1 MIYILTLLG
10 LFSPHNH
17 KIVYLVIAV
26 VRVHIVFAMVAI
38 SFPGLSNLPCA
49 LCIPSKPPSFL
60 EKQIPHSFE
69 LQSKTLH
76 VVKMLVSSVLSFFI
90 IHFKVKVIQNF
101 NLSNFLVSLLALTTI
116 LFTLTLLFYRKVLCM
131 VSSRQMIKYRSTLNC
146 LLEMLLFP
154 AVITL
159 KLFLSLL
166 DPVYKI
172 LLHVKP
178 QFNFLLVQYFW
189 RLKSQLFFS
198 CLMTVCL
205 FVSHGFLVN
214 LGITKHCS
222 LNCELQYPVY
232 LATAAFLLII
242 SALPCS
248 FFVGLYVVTIII
260 FGETFDASSRSCT
273 EKPTLFPILHLSFG
287 VLLSYP
293 CARLLELHH
302 PGFLFSMLIRYKG

>member
-1 MIYILTLLG
+1 
-10 LFSPHNH
+10 
-17 KIVYLVIAV
+17 
-26 VRVHIVFAMVAI
+26 
-38 SFPGLSNLPCA
+38 
-49 LCIPSKPPSFL
+49 
-60 EKQIPHSFE
+60 
-69 LQSKTLH
+69 
-76 VVKMLVSSVLSFFI
+76 MLVSSVLSFFI
-90 IHFKVKVIQNF
+90 IHFKVTVIQNF

-116 LFTLTLLFYRKVLCM
+116 LFTLTFLFYRKVLCM
-131 VSSRQMIKYRSTLNC
+131 VSLRQMIKYRSTLNC

-178 QFNFLLVQYFW
+178 QFNFSLVQYFW

-205 FVSHGFLVN
+205 FVSHGFLW
-214 LGITKHCS
+214 LGITKNCS

-242 SALPCS
+242 SALPFS
-248 FFVGLYVVTIII
+248 FFVGLHVVTIW
-260 FGETFDASSRSCT
+260 GD
-273 EKPTLFPILHLSFG
+273 L
-287 VLLSYP
+287 
-293 CARLLELHH
+293 
-302 PGFLFSMLIRYKG
+302 